1 MTKAPLTLIQKNDL
15 WIAQFSAMACPCE
28 ILVSTPSKD
37 TATKAGNIALQ
48 EARRIETK
56 FSRYRDDNIIYAI
69 NNAQGET
76 IEVDQ
81 ETADLLDFAD
91 QCYQL
96 SEGRFDI
103 TSGVLREIWK
113 FDGSDNVPDP
123 SQVQAILPRIGWQRV
138 EWQRPFMTL
147 QPGMEIDLGGI
158 GKEYAVDQTAKLI
171 SAAIEERFLVNFGG
185 DIFASRARDQDTPW
199 IIGVDDPQ
207 HTGIKAIGQIRLLQ
221 GGLATSGDARRFLLK
236 DGVRYS
242 HILDL
247 TTGWPVPDAPH
258 SVTVIANTCLEAGML
273 STFAMLQGK
282 QARDFL
288 LAQQVKFWCA

>member
-1 MTKAPLTLIQKNDL
+1 MNTAPLTLIQKNDV
-15 WIAQFSAMACPCE
+15 WVAQFSAMACPCE
-28 ILVSTPSKD
+28 VLVSTPSKN
-37 TATKAGNIALQ
+37 TASEAGNIALQ
-48 EARRIETK
+48 EARRIERK
-56 FSRYRDDNIIYAI
+56 FSRYRDDNIISVI
-69 NNAQGET
+69 NNAQGKS
-76 IEVDQ
+76 IEVDK

-96 SEGRFDI
+96 SEGKFDI

-138 EWQRPFMTL
+138 EWKRPFMTL

-185 DIFASRARDQDTPW
+185 DIFASRATDQDTPW
-199 IIGVDDPQ
+199 VIGVDDPAN
-207 HTGIKAIGQIRLLQ
+207 TGVRSLGQIRLLQ
-221 GGLATSGDARRFLLK
+221 GGLATSGDARRYLLK
-236 DGVRYS
+236 NGIRYG
-242 HILDL
+242 HILDP

-258 SVTVIANTCLEAGML
+258 SVTAIANTCLEAGML

-282 QARDFL
+282 DARDFL
-288 LAQQVKFWCA
+288 LAQQIEFCCA